1 MKVEKSFESTLQ
13 RERDGILKRANK
25 HIGTA
30 QYREDVKEADVI
42 TNTPAF
48 LSARKRAEYITK
60 VIQPSIMENDLRIAI
75 TLQLAMACELVHNLF
90 KEGVI
95 EFKK

>member
-13 RERDGILKRANK
+13 RERDEILKRASK
-25 HIGTA
+25 IDTA
-30 QYREDVKEADVI
+30 QYRENIKEADII

-48 LSARKRAEYITK
+48 LSAHKRAEHIAK
-60 VIQPSIMENDLRIAI
+60 VVQPSIMENDLRIAI
-75 TLQLAMACELVHNLF
+75 TMQLAMACELVHNLF

-95 EFKK
+95 VFKNE